1 MTPGDDTLDGDL
13 FSSDPSAYA
22 NQPGQT
28 IGPYTLCQKLGEGG
42 FGLVWRAEQ
51 TTPIRRQVALKVI
64 KVGMDT
70 LQVVARFNVERQ
82 TLALMDHPGIASVYD
97 AGTTSTG
104 RPYFVMELVH
114 GLPITTYCEQRQL
127 SLPDRLRLFVDVCK
141 AVQHAHQKGILHRD
155 LKPPNIMVIDIDGTP
170 QPKIIDFGIAKALES
185 ASLPES
191 QLATRGDILL
201 GTPDYMS
208 PEQAVPGNPDLDTRT
223 DIYALGVVLHEMLT
237 GQTPQSMAHGKTS
250 TLLGRLQH
258 SPHTDLKRPSSLAKH
273 PQEKSTVPDFTHHLK
288 GDLDWILL
296 KALAH
301 NRSDRYASAD
311 AFAADILNH
320 LADRP
325 ITAGKPSS
333 LLTATKF
340 IRRNRVVVLGASAL
354 FLILAIATALTSNAY
369 MRESRM
375 RLQADQLRTLSETQ
389 TQKAEQTLDFLTQL
403 LQRTGEHVKNG
414 KNPEA
419 LRLALEELQSNAET
433 FSSDPEV
440 NQAIAGRTALIFRA
454 LRSDSMAHPLF
465 EQQLKSLQNSR
476 PPDDPEIL
484 TTREEYARTLYLQG
498 QYTESH
504 RQFDELVRY
513 WQSQLHT
520 KDGPRR
526 LYLVRRKRADV
537 WAKTGRL
544 NEALLEFDDIRST
557 ATDETRAHS
566 SWPVLLRTHADAL
579 ITAGKFDDAEQTYL
593 EVLRDLPMETPEQKH
608 NASTI
613 YQSRSTLLVKK
624 RDIPAAITSLQ
635 KAIDL
640 QTSAKGTDS
649 PSLSDWRVGI
659 SRLLTAQDRNAEAI
673 AVTQVAL
680 DAVSRTAQS
689 ERIHLVH
696 RALAD
701 NYEAAGLHEQAAAS
715 FDTSAKLKWQMNPIP
730 NEAWLDRSRFILN
743 STLCGKFSEAN
754 AAARTM
760 KEILIDM
767 AEDPE
772 MNSDRSQI
780 ETALAFMQAASTEAR
795 GLTQTRASILKTHQL
810 GIPLIEQFRIEH
822 GQKPSSTIPHKVLT
836 ALERATKPRNNGPS
850 PTSADVLAL
859 AQSLNDRWLGSDPQ
873 GDLLQLAAALRVTGQ
888 LQAAVTLYEFIA
900 TMDPSLSPV
909 RSRHLNALI
918 LAAETWLQLGDKKS
932 ANAILTRLDERHRSG
947 QETIANPALLQ
958 RMTTLLTTG
967 DPRPFKLAPQQ
978 TPSPIQHQ
986 QPKDASPM
994 PSPSEVP
1001 KPDESALTQ

>member
-850 PTSADVLAL
+850 PTSADLLAL
-859 AQSLNDRWLGSDPQ
+859 NQALNDRWLGSDPQ

>member
-1 MTPGDDTLDGDL
+1 
-13 FSSDPSAYA
+13 
-22 NQPGQT
+22 
-28 IGPYTLCQKLGEGG
+28 
-42 FGLVWRAEQ
+42 
-51 TTPIRRQVALKVI
+51 
-64 KVGMDT
+64 
-70 LQVVARFNVERQ
+70 
-82 TLALMDHPGIASVYD
+82 
-97 AGTTSTG
+97 
-104 RPYFVMELVH
+104 
-114 GLPITTYCEQRQL
+114 
-127 SLPDRLRLFVDVCK
+127 
-141 AVQHAHQKGILHRD
+141 
-155 LKPPNIMVIDIDGTP
+155 
-170 QPKIIDFGIAKALES
+170 
-185 ASLPES
+185 
-191 QLATRGDILL
+191 
-201 GTPDYMS
+201 MS

>member
-526 LYLVRRKRADV
+526 LYLVRRKRSDV

>member
-114 GLPITTYCEQRQL
+114 GLPITTYCEKRQL

>member
-1 MTPGDDTLDGDL
+1 
-13 FSSDPSAYA
+13 
-22 NQPGQT
+22 
-28 IGPYTLCQKLGEGG
+28 
-42 FGLVWRAEQ
+42 
-51 TTPIRRQVALKVI
+51 
-64 KVGMDT
+64 
-70 LQVVARFNVERQ
+70 
-82 TLALMDHPGIASVYD
+82 MDHPGIASVYD